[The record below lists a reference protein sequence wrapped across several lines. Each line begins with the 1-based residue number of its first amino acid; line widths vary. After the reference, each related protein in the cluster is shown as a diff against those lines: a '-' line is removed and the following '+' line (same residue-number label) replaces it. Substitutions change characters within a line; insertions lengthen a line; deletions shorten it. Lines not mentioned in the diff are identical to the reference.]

1 MSTQTF
7 YSVDNESF
15 NHGDLGSLI
24 DYLLAPQV
32 GDVYYEA
39 DGVKLLPTA
48 GINDWTVDSILE
60 NMDERIYDEIG
71 DSYDTQNCFDV
82 SDEAKAELRQLLE
95 AWATKHIDLSRYW
108 KLIGDSRECR
118 LTTDDLECGAA

>member
-1 MSTQTF
+1 MNTTIF
-7 YSVDNESF
+7 YSTDNESF
-15 NHGDLGSLI
+15 NHDDLGSLI
-24 DYLLAPQV
+24 DYMDDPQV

-48 GINDWTVDSILE
+48 GINAHTVDSILE

-71 DSYDTQNCFDV
+71 DTYDTQNCFDV
-82 SDEAKAELRQLLE
+82 SDEAKVELRELLE

>member
-1 MSTQTF
+1 MNTTIF

-15 NHGDLGSLI
+15 NHDDLGSLI

-39 DGVKLLPTA
+39 DGVQLLPTA
-48 GINDWTVDSILE
+48 GIDNWTVESILE
-60 NMDERIYDEIG
+60 HMDEHIYDEIG
-71 DSYDTQNCFDV
+71 DTYGTRECSEV
-82 SDEAKAELRQLLE
+82 SDEAKVELRQLLE

>member
-1 MSTQTF
+1 MSMQTF

-15 NHGDLGSLI
+15 SHGDLGSLI
-24 DYLLAPQV
+24 DYMDDPQV
-32 GDVYYEA
+32 GGVYYEA
-39 DGVKLLPTA
+39 DGVRLPPTA

-60 NMDERIYDEIG
+60 SMNERIYDEIG
-71 DSYDTQNCFDV
+71 ESYDGQECLDV

-118 LTTDDLECGAA
+118 LTAEDLEGGAA

>member
-7 YSVDNESF
+7 YSPDGESF
-15 NHGDLGSLI
+15 NHDSLGALI
-24 DYLLAPQV
+24 DYMDDPQV

-39 DGVKLLPTA
+39 DGARLPPTA
-48 GINDWTVDSILE
+48 GINDWTVESILE
-60 NMDERIYDEIG
+60 GMDERIYDEIW
-71 DSYDTQNCFDV
+71 DSYDTQECFDV

-108 KLIGDSRECR
+108 KLIGDSRER
-118 LTTDDLECGAA
+118 KLTTEDLEGGTP

>member
-15 NHGDLGSLI
+15 NHGDLGALI
-24 DYLLAPQV
+24 DYMDGPQV

-39 DGVKLLPTA
+39 DGMRLPPTA
-48 GINDWTVDSILE
+48 GINDWTVESILE
-60 NMDERIYDEIG
+60 GMDERIYDEIG
-71 DSYDTQNCFDV
+71 DSYDTQECFDV

-108 KLIGDSRECR
+108 KLIGDSRECS
-118 LTTDDLECGAA
+118 LTAEDLEGGAA

>member
-7 YSVDNESF
+7 YSTDNEAF
-15 NHGDLGSLI
+15 NHDSI
-24 DYLLAPQV
+24 DALLDYMDNPQV

-39 DGVKLLPTA
+39 DGVKLSPRA

-60 NMDERIYDEIG
+60 SMNERIYDEIG
-71 DSYDTQNCFDV
+71 ESYDGQECLDV

-108 KLIGDSRECR
+108 KLIGDSRECS
-118 LTTDDLECGAA
+118 LTAEDLEGGAA

>member
-24 DYLLAPQV
+24 DYMDDPQV
-32 GDVYYEA
+32 GGVYYEA
-39 DGVKLLPTA
+39 DGVRLLPTA
-48 GINDWTVDSILE
+48 GINDWTVESILE
-60 NMDERIYDEIG
+60 GMDERIYDEIG
-71 DSYDTQNCFDV
+71 DSYDTQECFDV

-108 KLIGDSRECR
+108 RLIGDSRECR
-118 LTTDDLECGAA
+118 LTAEDLEGGAA